1 MNYKYHNANPH
12 KRNIDD
18 CVIRAIRILTNRT
31 WNDVY
36 EELGDLANKDSM
48 MMDSV
53 VFVEKYLDSR
63 YLRKCHYSK
72 TLEEFVKE
80 FPKGKYA
87 VTMNGHIT
95 AVIDGVIYDTFNPS
109 NRIIRCSWEIK

>member
-18 CVIRAIRILTNRT
+18 CVIRAISILTNRT